1 MDFSQ
6 EMINVLMQL
15 GLNKQQISNQTTHK
29 LVDYFVSE
37 EGKEVAMKEALK
49 CVDDMKTKLADL
61 EHTYHELIGRV
72 NDTCSTISAIKEAQ
86 EKHGELED
94 QKAKDALTLYAS
106 LVQINKTVHANN
118 LVENAG
124 YIVYAYLGGQA
135 KRDVAYKSNVSADAE
150 ELDLNDAERTP
161 LDKIPVFQR
170 KRV

>member
-37 EGKEVAMKEALK
+37 DGKEVAMKEALK

-72 NDTCSTISAIKEAQ
+72 NDTCSTIRSCIAKEKVSRLNGSTVSFSPPVSRTIGTVPYLRLISC
-86 EKHGELED
+86 ESPHGSNKD
-94 QKAKDALTLYAS
+94 GIRKASEAA
-106 LVQINKTVHANN
+106 
-118 LVENAG
+118 
-124 YIVYAYLGGQA
+124 
-135 KRDVAYKSNVSADAE
+135 
-150 ELDLNDAERTP
+150 
-161 LDKIPVFQR
+161 
-170 KRV
+170 